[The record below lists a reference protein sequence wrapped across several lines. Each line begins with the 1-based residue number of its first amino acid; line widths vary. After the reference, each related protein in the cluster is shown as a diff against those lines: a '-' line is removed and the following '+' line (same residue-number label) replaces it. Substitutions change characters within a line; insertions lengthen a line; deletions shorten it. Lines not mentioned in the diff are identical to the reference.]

1 MSSNKNK
8 NLDDLENLNVIES
21 EVQPEPQ
28 EVFKNDIELY
38 LKIFCE
44 ENDFKSPHDMTQ
56 ANWNAAL
63 MFIKSHV
70 FKDRK
75 CLKVSGPLKGYKN
88 NNYDNYYKHLNES
101 NCNAY
106 NVDLV
111 NKVCDIYIYL
121 CQMYDKEISL
131 IGFYNLTGVEINN
144 LYNWKNNK
152 YSDNVSKT
160 GMLIYEKLIKN
171 REESLSNKLST
182 GKHNPV
188 GILAILNRHYQWN
201 LPGVSKEKAAP
212 QLISTDDLKKLDD
225 IKVIEN
231 TDK

>member
-44 ENDFKSPHDMTQ
+44 ENGFLSPHDMTQ
-56 ANWNAAL
+56 SNWNAAL

-70 FKDRK
+70 FKDK
-75 CLKVSGPLKGYKN
+75 SVMKVKGRYKNYKN
-88 NNYDNYYKHLNES
+88 NDYDNYISCLNKS

-106 NVDLV
+106 DIEKVDCI
-111 NKVCDIYIYL
+111 CDIYIYL
-121 CQMYDKEISL
+121 CLMYDKEVSL
-131 IGFYNLTGVEINN
+131 IGFYNLTGIHIDTLIDWGKNINKLSQTGCEI
-144 LYNWKNNK
+144 YK
-152 YSDNVSKT
+152 
-160 GMLIYEKLIKN
+160 KLTSF

-182 GKHNPV
+182 GKNNPV

-225 IKVIEN
+225 IKVIDN
-231 TDK
+231 PDK